1 MVDTPEFHWSDGE
14 SPLRS
19 LDSKITGQSTP
30 DFSDISATLPTESD
44 ETEELKLKLEELA
57 R

>member
-30 DFSDISATLPTESD
+30 DFSDISNTLPTESD
-44 ETEELKLKLEELA
+44 ETEELKLRLEELA